1 MKQESKLPKIYL
13 NNKELYIEIIISKA
27 LGKPT
32 RKLTKMFQILVER
45 VNRRFF
51 YKNEDDRRDCAQE
64 ALYRLFLNWH
74 LYDEN
79 ITDNPFAYFTEIVKR
94 AHAKGFNDLHPR
106 DTDGNYMTHISVD
119 GFYEGGEDMVL

>member
-1 MKQESKLPKIYL
+1 MKNKIYL

-27 LGKPT
+27 LGNPT

-51 YKNEDDRRDCAQE
+51 YKNESDRKDCSQE

-106 DTDGNYMTHISVD
+106 DTDGNYMNHISMD
-119 GFYEGGEDMVL
+119 GFYEDGKRDLIL